1 MFLDVSWVRIPHP
14 PLPERGT
21 SAVAEFERVRVSE
34 NTRRRRTVA
43 RHGQLRSPGAASQLL
58 KLLAISMAVVLVSGI
73 GVAAYIWFD
82 FSSTVSANAV
92 DLDGQEDL
100 PPDIGEYKGGFNLV
114 LTGVD
119 TCEDDYK
126 QYFGDR
132 CTGGDAEGTL
142 NDVNLLVHVSEEPRR
157 ITVVSF
163 PRDLMI
169 PIPSCEDED
178 GNATAAMS
186 KQPLNVAY
194 TDGGLNCV
202 VRTISALTDQEVQ
215 FAASVT
221 FGGVIEITNA
231 IGGVDVCLAN
241 PIRDRYT
248 GLDMAAG
255 THTVQGLEAL
265 QFLRTRHGV
274 GDGSDLGRIGN
285 QQQYMSSLARKLI
298 SGEVLGNVPVM
309 LKLANTGIQNL
320 ETSTSLA
327 DPMMIVQIA
336 LAVKSV
342 PFEDIVFVQYPTL
355 TDWND
360 PNKVVPNEE
369 AAAAL
374 WDAIEA
380 NAQLQITH
388 ENTSND
394 GVVVQEPT
402 APAEPTEPTTPGQEA
417 TPTPTDPGVVALP
430 DSIKGNSA
438 AQQTCS
444 NGNVR

>member
-1 MFLDVSWVRIPHP
+1 VSPH
-14 PLPERGT
+14 
-21 SAVAEFERVRVSE
+21 
-34 NTRRRRTVA
+34 TRRRRTLA
-43 RHGQLRSPGAASQLL
+43 RHGQQRTPGAVSQLL
-58 KLLAISMAVVLVSGI
+58 KFLAIGLSVVLVSGL
-73 GVAAYIWFD
+73 GVAAYVAYD
-82 FSSTVSANAV
+82 LSSTVSANAV
-92 DLDGQEDL
+92 ELDGTEEL
-100 PPDIGEYKGGFNLV
+100 PPDIGEYKGGFNLL

-119 TCEDDYK
+119 TCEEAYA

-132 CTGGDAEGTL
+132 CDGPDSEGTL

-163 PRDLMI
+163 PRDLMLGI
-169 PIPSCEDED
+169 PACEDD
-178 GNATAAMS
+178 KGNMHSAMS
-186 KQPLNVAY
+186 KQPLNTAY

-202 VRTISALTDQEVQ
+202 AKTITQLTGQEIQ

-241 PIRDRYT
+241 PIKDKYT

-285 QQQYMSSLARKLI
+285 QQQYMSSLVRKLI
-298 SGEVLGNVPVM
+298 SSDTLGNFPMM
-309 LKLANTGIQNL
+309 LKLANTGLSNM

-327 DPMMIVQIA
+327 NPTMIAQIA

-342 PFEDIVFVQYPTL
+342 PFEDIVFLQYPTG
-355 TDWND
+355 TDADN
-360 PNKVVPNEE
+360 PNKVVANKS
-369 AAAAL
+369 AAQAM
-374 WDAIEA
+374 WDAINE
-380 NAQLQITH
+380 NAQLQVTH
-388 ENTSND
+388 ENTAND
-394 GVVVQEPT
+394 GVVVTDPVPDTTVPDPTAT
-402 APAEPTEPTTPGQEA
+402 APATEEPSN
-417 TPTPTDPGVVALP
+417 VVALP
-430 DSIKGNSA
+430 SSIKGNSA

>member
-1 MFLDVSWVRIPHP
+1 M
-14 PLPERGT
+14 
-21 SAVAEFERVRVSE
+21 SE
-34 NTRRRRTVA
+34 NHRRRRTVA
-43 RHGQLRSPGAASQLL
+43 RHGQLATPGPVNQLL
-58 KLLAISMAVVLVSGI
+58 KLIAIGLAVVLVSGF
-73 GVAAYIWFD
+73 GVAAYIAYD
-82 FSSTVSANAV
+82 FSSTVAANAV
-92 DLDGQEDL
+92 DLEGQEAV
-100 PPDIGEYKGGFNLV
+100 PPDIGEYEEGFNLV

-119 TCEDDYK
+119 TCEEKYAAL
-126 QYFGDR
+126 FGER
-132 CTGGDAEGTL
+132 CTGSDSEGTL
-142 NDVNLLVHVSEEPRR
+142 NDVNLLVHVSQEPRR

-169 PIPSCEDED
+169 PIPECLDDE
-178 GNATAAMS
+178 GNVRSAMS
-186 KQPLNVAY
+186 KQPLNTAY

-202 VRTISALTDQEVQ
+202 VKTISELTDQEIQ

-241 PIRDRYT
+241 PIKDRYT

-255 THTVQGLEAL
+255 THTVEGLQAL

-285 QQQYMSSLARKLI
+285 QQQYMSSLARKMI

-309 LKLANTGIQNL
+309 LKLANTALSNL
-320 ETSTSLA
+320 EASTSLA
-327 DPMMIVQIA
+327 NNPMTLVQIA

-342 PFEDIVFVQYPTL
+342 PFEDIVFVQYPTGA
-355 TDWND
+355 DYAD
-360 PNKVVPNEE
+360 PNKVVPNQE

-388 ENTSND
+388 QNTSND
-394 GVVVQEPT
+394 GVIVQEPT
-402 APAEPTEPTTPGQEA
+402 EPVTEA
-417 TPTPTDPGVVALP
+417 TPDPTATPDTVVALP

-438 AQQTCS
+438 AQTTCS

>member
-1 MFLDVSWVRIPHP
+1 M
-14 PLPERGT
+14 
-21 SAVAEFERVRVSE
+21 SE
-34 NTRRRRTVA
+34 NARRRRTIA
-43 RHGQLRSPGAASQLL
+43 RHGQQRTPGAVSQLL
-58 KLLAISMAVVLVSGI
+58 KFVAIGLAVVLVSGF
-73 GVAAYIWFD
+73 GVGAYLLYD

-92 DLDGQEDL
+92 DLEGQEAV

-119 TCEDDYK
+119 TCEDKYK
-126 QYFGDR
+126 DLFGDR
-132 CTGGDAEGTL
+132 CTGKDAGGTL
-142 NDVNLLVHVSEEPRR
+142 NDVNLLVHVSQEPRR

-169 PIPSCEDED
+169 PIPECTDED
-178 GNATAAMS
+178 GRVHSGMS

-194 TDGGLNCV
+194 SDAGLNCV
-202 VRTISALTDQEVQ
+202 AKTIGELTGQEIQ

-231 IGGVDVCLAN
+231 IGGVEVCLAN

-248 GLDMAAG
+248 GLDMEAG
-255 THTVQGLEAL
+255 THYLQGLQAL

-285 QQQYMSSLARKLI
+285 QQQYMSSLARALI
-298 SGEVLGNVPVM
+298 SGETLGNVPIM
-309 LKLANTGIQNL
+309 LKLANIGLTNL

-327 DPMMIVQIA
+327 DPMKIVQIA

-342 PFEDIVFVQYPTL
+342 PFEDIVFVQYPTVG
-355 TDWND
+355 DSAD
-360 PNKVVPNEE
+360 PNKVVPNQQ
-369 AAAAL
+369 AASVL

-388 ENTSND
+388 QNGSSD
-394 GVVVQEPT
+394 GVIVQDPVI
-402 APAEPTEPTTPGQEA
+402 PSDGTTPDPSA
-417 TPTPTDPGVVALP
+417 TPDNIVALP
-430 DSIKGNSA
+430 NTIKGNSA

>member
-1 MFLDVSWVRIPHP
+1 M
-14 PLPERGT
+14 
-21 SAVAEFERVRVSE
+21 SE
-34 NTRRRRTVA
+34 NPRRRRTVA
-43 RHGQLRSPGAASQLL
+43 RHGQLATPGPVNQLL
-58 KLLAISMAVVLVSGI
+58 KLIAVGLAVVLVSGF
-73 GVAAYIWFD
+73 GVAAYIAYD
-82 FSSTVSANAV
+82 FSSTVAANAV
-92 DLDGQEDL
+92 DLEGQEAV
-100 PPDIGEYKGGFNLV
+100 PPDIGEYEEGFNLV

-119 TCEDDYK
+119 TCEEKYAGL
-126 QYFGDR
+126 FGER
-132 CTGGDAEGTL
+132 CTGSDSEGTL
-142 NDVNLLVHVSEEPRR
+142 NDVNLLVHVSQEPRR

-169 PIPSCEDED
+169 PIPECVDDE
-178 GNATAAMS
+178 GNVRSAMS
-186 KQPLNVAY
+186 KQPLNTAY

-202 VRTISALTDQEVQ
+202 VKTISELTDQEIQ

-241 PIRDRYT
+241 PIKDRYT

-255 THTVQGLEAL
+255 THTVEGLQAL

-285 QQQYMSSLARKLI
+285 QQQYMSSLARKMI

-309 LKLANTGIQNL
+309 LKLANTALSNL
-320 ETSTSLA
+320 EASTSLA
-327 DPMMIVQIA
+327 NNPMTLVQIA

-342 PFEDIVFVQYPTL
+342 PFEDIVFVQYPTGA
-355 TDWND
+355 DYAD
-360 PNKVVPNEE
+360 PNKVIPNQE

-388 ENTSND
+388 QNTSND
-394 GVVVQEPT
+394 GVIVQEPT
-402 APAEPTEPTTPGQEA
+402 EPVTEA
-417 TPTPTDPGVVALP
+417 TPDPTATPDTVVALP

-438 AQQTCS
+438 AQTTCS

>member
-1 MFLDVSWVRIPHP
+1 
-14 PLPERGT
+14 
-21 SAVAEFERVRVSE
+21 VSE
-34 NTRRRRTVA
+34 KNRRRRTIA
-43 RHGQLRSPGAASQLL
+43 RHGQQATPGPLGQLM
-58 KLLAISMAVVLVSGI
+58 KFIAIGLAVVLVSGF
-73 GVAAYIWFD
+73 GVAAYIFYD

-92 DLDGQEDL
+92 DLEGQESL
-100 PPDIGEYKGGFNLV
+100 PPDIGAYKGGFNMV
-114 LTGVD
+114 LAGLD
-119 TCEDDYK
+119 TCEDAYK
-126 QYFGDR
+126 DYFGPR
-132 CTGGDAEGTL
+132 CSGSDSGGTL

-169 PIPSCEDED
+169 PIPECTDED
-178 GNATAAMS
+178 GDVHSGMS

-194 TDGGLNCV
+194 SDAGLNCV
-202 VRTISALTDQEVQ
+202 VQTISKLTDQEVQ

-231 IGGVDVCLAN
+231 IGGVDVCLAT
-241 PIRDRYT
+241 PIKDRYT
-248 GLDMAAG
+248 NLDLAAG
-255 THTVQGLEAL
+255 THTLQGIEAL

-285 QQQYMSSLARKLI
+285 QQQYMSSLARKMI

-309 LKLANTGIQNL
+309 LKLANTGLKNL

-327 DPMMIVQIA
+327 DPMKIVQIA

-342 PFEDIVFVQYPTL
+342 PFEDIVFVQYPTS
-355 TDWND
+355 TDSDN
-360 PNKVVPNEE
+360 PNKVVPNYT
-369 AAAAL
+369 AADELWAAI
-374 WDAIEA
+374 AA

-388 ENTSND
+388 ENGSND
-394 GVVVQEPT
+394 GVILQEPD
-402 APAEPTEPTTPGQEA
+402 PAAEVPPTEGA
-417 TPTPTDPGVVALP
+417 TPDPNATPENVVALP
-430 DSIKGNSA
+430 STIKGNSA

>member
-1 MFLDVSWVRIPHP
+1 M
-14 PLPERGT
+14 
-21 SAVAEFERVRVSE
+21 SE
-34 NTRRRRTVA
+34 NSRRRRTIA
-43 RHGQLRSPGAASQLL
+43 RHGQQRTPGAVGQLM
-58 KLLAISMAVVLVSGI
+58 KFLAIGLAVVLVSGF
-73 GVAAYIWFD
+73 GVGAYILYD

-92 DLDGQEDL
+92 DLEGQEQL

-119 TCEDDYK
+119 TCEEKYK
-126 QYFGDR
+126 DLFGDR
-132 CTGGDAEGTL
+132 CTGRDAGGTL
-142 NDVNLLVHVSEEPRR
+142 NDVNLLVHVSQEPRR

-169 PIPSCEDED
+169 PIPECTDED
-178 GNATAAMS
+178 GNVHSGMS

-194 TDGGLNCV
+194 TDAGLNCV
-202 VRTISALTDQEVQ
+202 AKTIGQLTGQEIQ

-231 IGGVDVCLAN
+231 IGGVEVCLAN
-241 PIRDRYT
+241 PIKDRYT
-248 GLDMAAG
+248 GLDMEAG
-255 THTVQGLEAL
+255 QHYLQGLQAL

-285 QQQYMSSLARKLI
+285 QQQYMSSLARALI
-298 SGEVLGNVPVM
+298 SGETLGNVPVM
-309 LKLANTGIQNL
+309 LKLANIGLNNL

-327 DPMMIVQIA
+327 DPMKIVQIA

-342 PFEDIVFVQYPTL
+342 PFEDIVFLQYPTVG
-355 TDWND
+355 DSAD
-360 PNKVVPNEE
+360 PNKVVPNQQ
-369 AAAAL
+369 AANVM

-388 ENTSND
+388 QNTSND

-402 APAEPTEPTTPGQEA
+402 APVDGA
-417 TPTPTDPGVVALP
+417 TPDPNATPSDVVALP

>member
-1 MFLDVSWVRIPHP
+1 MSPH
-14 PLPERGT
+14 
-21 SAVAEFERVRVSE
+21 
-34 NTRRRRTVA
+34 TRRRRTLA
-43 RHGQLRSPGAASQLL
+43 RHGQQRTPGAVSQLL
-58 KLLAISMAVVLVSGI
+58 KFIAIGLAVVLVSGL
-73 GVAAYIWFD
+73 GVAAYVAYD
-82 FSSTVSANAV
+82 LTSTVSANAV
-92 DLDGQEDL
+92 ELDGTEEL
-100 PPDIGEYKGGFNLV
+100 PPDIGEYKGGFNLL

-119 TCEDDYK
+119 TCEEAYA

-132 CTGGDAEGTL
+132 CDGPDSEGTL

-163 PRDLMI
+163 PRDLMLGI
-169 PIPSCEDED
+169 PACEDAE
-178 GNATAAMS
+178 GNMHSAMS
-186 KQPLNVAY
+186 KQPLNTAY

-202 VRTISALTDQEVQ
+202 AKTITQLTGQEIQ

-241 PIRDRYT
+241 PIKDRYT

-255 THTVQGLEAL
+255 THTVQGLQAL

-285 QQQYMSSLARKLI
+285 QQQYMSSLVRKLI
-298 SGEVLGNVPVM
+298 SSDTLGNFPMM
-309 LKLANTGIQNL
+309 LKLANTGLSNM

-327 DPMMIVQIA
+327 NPTMIAQIA

-342 PFEDIVFVQYPTL
+342 PFEDIVFLQYPTG
-355 TDWND
+355 TDSDN
-360 PNKVVPNEE
+360 PNKVVANKS
-369 AAAAL
+369 AAQAM
-374 WDAIEA
+374 WDAINE
-380 NAQLQITH
+380 NAQLQVTH
-388 ENTSND
+388 ENTAND
-394 GVVVQEPT
+394 GVVVTDPAPQDPAVPDPAAT
-402 APAEPTEPTTPGQEA
+402 APATEEPTN
-417 TPTPTDPGVVALP
+417 VVALP
-430 DSIKGNSA
+430 NSIKGNSA

>member
-1 MFLDVSWVRIPHP
+1 M
-14 PLPERGT
+14 
-21 SAVAEFERVRVSE
+21 SE

-43 RHGQLRSPGAASQLL
+43 RHGQLATPGPLSQLL
-58 KLLAISMAVVLVSGI
+58 KFIAIGLAVVLVSGF
-73 GVAAYIWFD
+73 GVALYIAYD

-92 DLDGQEDL
+92 DLEGQEAV
-100 PPDIGEYKGGFNLV
+100 PPDIGEYQGGFNLV

-119 TCEDDYK
+119 TCEEKYK
-126 QYFGDR
+126 DLFGDR
-132 CTGGDAEGTL
+132 CTGSDAEGTL
-142 NDVNLLVHVSEEPRR
+142 NDVNLLVHVSQEPRR

-169 PIPSCEDED
+169 PIPACTDAD
-178 GNATAAMS
+178 GNVHSAMS
-186 KQPLNVAY
+186 KQPLNTAY

-202 VRTISALTDQEVQ
+202 VQTISELTDQEVQ

-241 PIRDRYT
+241 PIKDRYT
-248 GLDMAAG
+248 GLNMAAG
-255 THTVQGLEAL
+255 THTVEGLQAL

-285 QQQYMSSLARKLI
+285 QQQYMSSLARKMI

-309 LKLANTGIQNL
+309 LKLANTALSNL
-320 ETSTSLA
+320 EASTSLA
-327 DPMMIVQIA
+327 NNPMTLVQIA

-342 PFEDIVFVQYPTL
+342 PFEDIVFVQYPTGA
-355 TDWND
+355 DYAD
-360 PNKVVPNEE
+360 PNKVVPNYE
-369 AAAAL
+369 AATAL

-388 ENTSND
+388 ENNSND
-394 GVVVQEPT
+394 GVIVQEPT
-402 APAEPTEPTTPGQEA
+402 EATEPTAPTEEA
-417 TPTPTDPGVVALP
+417 TPDPSATPENVVALP

-438 AQQTCS
+438 AQATCS

>member
-1 MFLDVSWVRIPHP
+1 V
-14 PLPERGT
+14 T
-21 SAVAEFERVRVSE
+21 E
-34 NTRRRRTVA
+34 NTRRRATIA
-43 RHGQLRSPGAASQLL
+43 RHGQLRTPGPFSQLL
-58 KLLAISMAVVLVSGI
+58 KFLAIGLAVILVSGVS
-73 GVAAYIWFD
+73 VASYVVYD
-82 FSSTVSANAV
+82 LSSMVSADAV
-92 DLDGQEDL
+92 ELEGQTAEDL

-119 TCEDDYK
+119 TCEEDYASL
-126 QYFGDR
+126 FGDR
-132 CTGGDAEGTL
+132 CSGSDAEGTL

-169 PIPSCEDED
+169 PIPECTDAEGKVHS
-178 GNATAAMS
+178 AMS

-194 TDGGLNCV
+194 SDGGLNCV
-202 VRTISALTDQEVQ
+202 AKTISNLTEQEVQ

-255 THTVQGLEAL
+255 THTVQGLQAL

-285 QQQYMSSLARKLI
+285 QQQYMSSLVRKLI
-298 SGEVLGNVPVM
+298 SGETLGNVPLM
-309 LKLANTGIQNL
+309 LKLANTGLSNV
-320 ETSTSLA
+320 EASTSLA
-327 DPMMIVQIA
+327 DPMKIVQIA

-342 PFEDIVFVQYPTL
+342 PFEDIVFVQYPTNS
-355 TDWND
+355 DPAN
-360 PNKVVPNEE
+360 PNKVVPNYG
-369 AAAAL
+369 AADQLWAAI
-374 WDAIEA
+374 AE

-388 ENTSND
+388 ETTSND
-394 GVVVQEPT
+394 GVVLQEPT
-402 APAEPTEPTTPGQEA
+402 PATEVPPATEETAPTDGTTPPPEA
-417 TPTPTDPGVVALP
+417 TPENVVALP
-430 DSIKGNSA
+430 SSIKGNSA

>member
-1 MFLDVSWVRIPHP
+1 M
-14 PLPERGT
+14 
-21 SAVAEFERVRVSE
+21 SE
-34 NTRRRRTVA
+34 NTRRRRTIA
-43 RHGQLRSPGAASQLL
+43 RHGQLETPSTVSQLL
-58 KLLAISMAVVLVSGI
+58 KFIAIGLAVVLVSGF
-73 GVAAYIWFD
+73 GVGAFILYDWG
-82 FSSTVSANAV
+82 STVSANAV
-92 DLDGQEDL
+92 DLEGQEAV
-100 PPDIGEYKGGFNLV
+100 PPDIGEYEGGFNLV

-119 TCEDDYK
+119 TCEEKYK
-126 QYFGDR
+126 DLFGDR
-132 CTGGDAEGTL
+132 CTGSDSEGTL
-142 NDVNLLVHVSEEPRR
+142 NDVNLLVHVSQEPRR

-169 PIPSCEDED
+169 PIPECTGED
-178 GNATAAMS
+178 GSVHSAMS
-186 KQPLNVAY
+186 KQPLNTAY

-202 VRTISALTDQEVQ
+202 VKTISELTDQEVQ

-241 PIRDRYT
+241 PIKDRYT

-255 THTVQGLEAL
+255 THTVEGLQAL

-285 QQQYMSSLARKLI
+285 QQQYMSSLARKMI

-309 LKLANTGIQNL
+309 LKLANTALNNL
-320 ETSTSLA
+320 EASTSLA
-327 DPMMIVQIA
+327 NNPMTLVQIA

-342 PFEDIVFVQYPTL
+342 PFEDIVFVQYPTGA
-355 TDWND
+355 DYAD
-360 PNKVVPNEE
+360 PNKVVPNYD
-369 AAAAL
+369 AATAL

-388 ENTSND
+388 QNNSND

-402 APAEPTEPTTPGQEA
+402 APVEEA
-417 TPTPTDPGVVALP
+417 TPDPTATPENVVALP

-438 AQQTCS
+438 AQSTCS